1 MDNLKPEQK
10 AEVVLWDWLR
20 NYGDVYFNKKNV
32 VNCDIF
38 RVEGEIKEIPD
49 FVLRV
54 IIFNKQEYIAIEIKD
69 GDRSSNVRD
78 GNKIFSKY
86 LLNYYNKKT
95 KYFIEDKEIKISRFF
110 IATQYSVDGH
120 LFGTGDDIVSNDCAI
135 ENNWNGRIV
144 PQYEYSRTKDYGRN
158 LLHDYSMWRKEN
170 KIKQCYSLGWIISSK
185 DKKPLLQGISFNEKL
200 NRWSQS
206 LIEL

>member
-10 AEVVLWDWLR
+10 AEIILWDWLR
-20 NYGDVYFNKKNV
+20 NYGDVYFNRENV
-32 VNCDIF
+32 IKCKIF
-38 RVEGEIKEIPD
+38 RVEGDNREIPD
-49 FVLRV
+49 F
-54 IIFNKQEYIAIEIKD
+54 IFKTTIFNKQEYIAIEIKD

-185 DKKPLLQGISFNEKL
+185 DEKPLLQGISFNEKL
-200 NRWSQS
+200 NKWSQS

>member
-10 AEVVLWDWLR
+10 AEIILWDWLR
-20 NYGDVYFNKKNV
+20 NYGDVYFNRENV
-32 VNCDIF
+32 IKCKIF
-38 RVEGEIKEIPD
+38 RVEGDNREIPD
-49 FVLRV
+49 F
-54 IIFNKQEYIAIEIKD
+54 IFKTTIFNKQEYIAIEIKD